1 MEEHGKSVLLLGAS
15 LKPFRYSNIAVKMLT
30 SHGHEVWPLGRE
42 NGEIA
47 GKEVQKQLP
56 DWEKVNTVTVYLNPE
71 NQKEYY
77 DSIFKYKPERIIF
90 NPGTENPEFKKVA
103 EDKGVKV
110 IENCT
115 LEMLEAGIF

>member
-1 MEEHGKSVLLLGAS
+1 MGEQQKSVLLLGAS
-15 LKPFRYSNIAVKMLT
+15 LKPFRYSNIAVKMLK

-47 GKEVQKQLP
+47 GEEVKTQLP
-56 DWEKVNTVTVYLNPE
+56 GWNSVNTVTVYLNQE
-71 NQKEYY
+71 NQKDYY
-77 DSIFKYKPERIIF
+77 DSIFRYNPERIIF
-90 NPGTENPEFKKVA
+90 NPGTENPEFKKIA